1 MNASWRSWSFLVLS
15 GAGLASGCGA
25 SSDAGTTADVGVP
38 TGGGA
43 GGDGA
48 GGAGNSPSGGGAPEA
63 DGGVVDPGPLP
74 SLRTVPGD
82 LTYTERV
89 RPGDATTAHV
99 YSILADGTLRQ
110 RLTPR
115 EGAWTEHAVGPDKR
129 HVALVRRVDDQGNDA
144 AEGRGEVWVLD
155 VRTREQWPITPETCD
170 AGLGGVGWRDDV
182 QLVFAMRC
190 DGADAQLYLASKEIR
205 SREVS
210 DLLRL
215 TDFEGGATDAFT
227 AVRTGIVAYVRPCT
241 EADCGDATE
250 VWVSE
255 LDLELSCRLTRS
267 SGGVD
272 RHPAFNV
279 DLSAVTYA
287 RDGRTHRIG
296 LNVRALYGGEA
307 ECGLPGTDVVLG
319 DDLWEATEGAVEDY
333 PQMATAGGLLAGSVL
348 FVERAADGR
357 GRVRLSDRMGT
368 LVDLTPPTVDAS
380 YARWVVDAFDTSGE
394 R

>member
-1 MNASWRSWSFLVLS
+1 MKYRAFAASLYALV
-15 GAGLASGCGA
+15 AFAASG
-25 SSDAGTTADVGVP
+25 
-38 TGGGA
+38 
-43 GGDGA
+43 
-48 GGAGNSPSGGGAPEA
+48 
-63 DGGVVDPGPLP
+63 LP
-74 SLRTVPGD
+74 SVAQAQPEKDIQASFAKNMKVEVTDIRKLPFAD
-82 LTYTERV
+82 LYEVLVNGQTIAYT
-89 RPGDATTAHV
+89 DA
-99 YSILADGTLRQ
+99 
-110 RLTPR
+110 
-115 EGAWTEHAVGPDKR
+115 K
-129 HVALVRRVDDQGNDA
+129 
-144 AEGRGEVWVLD
+144 GEVVLVGNLLD

-190 DGADAQLYLASKEIR
+190 DGADAQLYLASKEVR

-319 DDLWEATEGAVEDY
+319 DDLWDATEGAVEDH
-333 PQMATAGGLLAGSVL
+333 PQMATAGGLLAGAVL